1 MRARIYVCVFTTVSS
16 RPAPM
21 PTSWRTLTDCVMSE
35 WNVKTERLG
44 GGGGGGEQGER
55 ETHIDVE
62 RPTMRGT
69 DRRERKSRWK
79 EDRSN

>member
-44 GGGGGGEQGER
+44 GGAGAAGNRER
-55 ETHIDVE
+55 ERLILMWRDQQ
-62 RPTMRGT
+62 
-69 DRRERKSRWK
+69 
-79 EDRSN
+79 